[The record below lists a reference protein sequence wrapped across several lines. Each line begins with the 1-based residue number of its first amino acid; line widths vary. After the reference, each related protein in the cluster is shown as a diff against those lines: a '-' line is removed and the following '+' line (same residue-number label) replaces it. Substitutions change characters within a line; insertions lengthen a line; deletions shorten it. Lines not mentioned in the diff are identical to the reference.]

1 MKESEDECQNGKIN
15 IDSLVDPFHN
25 KSDDDLEICIK
36 ASNDGNLS
44 TKSNLK
50 SNLVLDIKLCVAQK
64 YV

>member
-25 KSDDDLEICIK
+25 KSDDDLETCIK